1 MCRLSS
7 FVIGVGSDAARLS
20 RSPEVVRICSS
31 ASGWLARYL
40 KRLLD
45 RQRHEQQRQKKPPR
59 KHDASEQ
66 SGAKSHEI
74 SNAPPPD

>member
-1 MCRLSS
+1 LNLSG
-7 FVIGVGSDAARLS
+7 IGVGSDAGRLLIL
-20 RSPEVVRICSS
+20 PEVALICSS
-31 ASGWLARYL
+31 VSGWLARYL

-59 KHDASEQ
+59 KPDASEQ

-74 SNAPPPD
+74 PNAPPPD

>member
-1 MCRLSS
+1 MCKLNLSG
-7 FVIGVGSDAARLS
+7 IGVGSDAGRLL
-20 RSPEVVRICSS
+20 RLPEAVRICSS

-59 KHDASEQ
+59 KPDASEQ

-74 SNAPPPD
+74 PNAPPPD

>member
-1 MCRLSS
+1 LCRLSS
-7 FVIGVGSDAARLS
+7 FVIGVGFDAARLL
-20 RSPEVVRICSS
+20 RSPEVVPICSS

-59 KHDASEQ
+59 KPDASEQ

-74 SNAPPPD
+74 PNAPPPD